1 MTITGQVKRIHP
13 IESVGANGFQKRK
26 IWVETDK
33 ESKYP
38 QLIEVE
44 CAGQKVGLADGL
56 KEGDI
61 VDFEVNLNGRQWND
75 KVFNTISV
83 WKVTVKSSQSAPVA
97 TQPAPAPNASDDLP
111 F

>member
-1 MTITGQVKRIHP
+1 MTITGQIKKIHP
-13 IESVGANGFQKRK
+13 VESVGANGFQKRK
-26 IWVETDK
+26 IWVETEQSSD
-33 ESKYP
+33 YP

-44 CAGQKVGLADGL
+44 CSGKRVGVADGL

-61 VDFEVNLNGRQWND
+61 VELEVNLNGRQWND

-83 WKVTVKSSQSAPVA
+83 WKATVKSSQSAPVA
-97 TQPAPAPNASDDLP
+97 TTQAPESDDSTLP

>member
-26 IWVETDK
+26 IWLETDK

-44 CAGQKVGLADGL
+44 CAGQKVGLADDL

-61 VDFEVNLNGRQWND
+61 VELEVNLNGRQWND
-75 KVFNTISV
+75 EVFNTISV
-83 WKVTVKSSQSAPVA
+83 WKATVKSSQSAPVA
-97 TQPAPAPNASDDLP
+97 QAPATTKEEPEIP

>member
-26 IWVETDK
+26 IWVETEQSSD
-33 ESKYP
+33 YP

-44 CAGQKVGLADGL
+44 CSGKRVGVADSL
-56 KEGDI
+56 KEGDF
-61 VDFEVNLNGRQWND
+61 VDLEVNLNGRQWND

-83 WKVTVKSSQSAPVA
+83 WKVTVKSSQSAPVV
-97 TQPAPAPNASDDLP
+97 TAPAPSSTDSDLP